1 MDNKRKLEFSDDKTS
16 KKIKRE
22 NNEFNFD
29 GKIKLNEFNE
39 YLDEVNILKNSLNEL
54 VKKKKE
60 DKLKDDNSEIKSAK
74 NDIKSIK
81 HNLYYNIYH
90 LNKLKLKLE
99 EYQNTLK
106 DISEN
111 LCDHDIYSECE
122 YHNDRYYYC
131 KKCSYER

>member
-39 YLDEVNILKNSLNEL
+39 YLDEVNLLKNSLNEL

-74 NDIKSIK
+74 RDIKSIK

>member
-29 GKIKLNEFNE
+29 GKIKLNEFKE
-39 YLDEVNILKNSLNEL
+39 YLNEVNILKNSLNEL
-54 VKKKKE
+54 VNKKKDE
-60 DKLKDDNSEIKSAK
+60 KLKDDILEIKNAK
-74 NDIKSIK
+74 NDIKNVK
-81 HNLYYNIYH
+81 HNLYYNIYYI
-90 LNKLKLKLE
+90 NKLKLKLE

>member
-54 VKKKKE
+54 VNKKKDE
-60 DKLKDDNSEIKSAK
+60 KLKDDILEIKNAK
-74 NDIKSIK
+74 NDIKNVK
-81 HNLYYNIYH
+81 HNLYYNIYYI
-90 LNKLKLKLE
+90 NKLKLKLE